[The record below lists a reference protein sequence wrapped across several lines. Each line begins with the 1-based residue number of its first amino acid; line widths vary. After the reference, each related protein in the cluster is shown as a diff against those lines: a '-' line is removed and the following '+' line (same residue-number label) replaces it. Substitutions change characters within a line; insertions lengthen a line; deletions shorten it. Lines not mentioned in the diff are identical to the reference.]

1 MLQSI
6 NNFKK
11 RLVPYYNS
19 LWQRIKQ
26 SRGDWQHP
34 EMRYWRLPEKTRDNL
49 KPSSWFK
56 SSPDPRESDEYKEA
70 FLKLKKDLRKLWDVW
85 NKKEENKDIKLSE
98 DEIDTIVTDEAVNLM
113 QIYWHNRMLTDSI
126 FTPKKVGEIIERER
140 ELMHEI
146 MLGNKDGLQGGK
158 RKTAKSNTKNVVK
171 KSKNVN
177 NAKKPAA
184 KKPAAK
190 KPAAKKPA
198 AKKPTAKKP
207 TAKKPAAKK
216 PAAKKPA
223 AKKPAAKKPATK
235 KPTAK
240 KSATAKSKSK
250 K

>member
-6 NNFKK
+6 KNFKN
-11 RLVPYYNS
+11 RLEPYYNS
-19 LWQRIKQ
+19 LRQRIKQ

-56 SSPDPRESDEYKEA
+56 SSPDPRGNSGYQEA
-70 FLKLKKDLRKLWDVW
+70 FFILKEDLRKLWDVW
-85 NKKEENKDIKLSE
+85 NKQDENKDIKMNE
-98 DEIDTIVTDEAVNLM
+98 EEIDAIVTKEAVNLM
-113 QIYWHNRMLTDSI
+113 EIYWHNRMLSNDI
-126 FTPKKVGEIIERER
+126 FTKEKVGEIIEREIK
-140 ELMHEI
+140 LMHEI

-198 AKKPTAKKP
+198 AKKPA
-207 TAKKPAAKK
+207 AKKPAAKK

-223 AKKPAAKKPATK
+223 AKKPAAKKPTAKKPATK